1 MQVCSLRK
9 QYVPMYITCLQNG
22 QMGGDKQIEEMDAQ
36 LPEPSIKVFRR
47 LAHAKV
53 SHPPI
58 KVDPDF

>member
-9 QYVPMYITCLQNG
+9 KYVPMYINCLQNG
-22 QMGGDKQIEEMDAQ
+22 QMGGDKEIEEMDAQ

-53 SHPPI
+53 
-58 KVDPDF
+58 